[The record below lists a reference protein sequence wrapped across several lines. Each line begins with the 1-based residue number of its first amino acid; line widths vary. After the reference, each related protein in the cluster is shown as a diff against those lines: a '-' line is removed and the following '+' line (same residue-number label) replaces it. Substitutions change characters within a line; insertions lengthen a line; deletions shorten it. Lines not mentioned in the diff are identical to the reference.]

1 MALVHGYPCTKNK
14 QFKALFGGT
23 SFKSFAFSYGGKI
36 DRNYA
41 SWAPF
46 RKMEEIHIGM
56 KYGKAKDVKGAVVT
70 PPKPQ
75 GISGGGLC
83 IMPDS
88 FKPTE
93 LYLAG
98 IAIERHKGPGLVF
111 STKIKI
117 VIEFIEQN
125 AYQAVPE
132 RPAQIVTVLSY
143 ATTAPI
149 RPGARTKALDTK

>member
-125 AYQAVPE
+125 A
-132 RPAQIVTVLSY
+132 
-143 ATTAPI
+143 
-149 RPGARTKALDTK
+149 